1 MRWIFVLLPLVQDSN
16 PVDLFFEAEGPR
28 KPSGPAEDAVFLR
41 RLTLDL
47 AGRLPRE
54 EEIRAFLKS
63 RDRAKE
69 VDRLLSSEDAATY
82 FADLWMQW
90 LFDYDF
96 EIRDLYAVDFSALH
110 AWLKKQFQ
118 EDRPYGEFVRAL
130 LADRGN
136 RKERPAVNFALK
148 HVRRGEPPVKLAVM
162 SARLFLGR
170 DIRCA
175 QCHDDPFVE
184 SFKQEHFWGYL
195 GFFRPLA
202 ASGYGLEERENQS
215 YGGMIADHM
224 GEKRVAP
231 RFLDGRLPEK
241 DERIGDA
248 LARLTLST
256 PEASRAI
263 VERMW
268 RLLMARP
275 IPPKLLAALAEDW
288 EKHGGRIRHLLR
300 RIVRSRA
307 YQLSSAGGG
316 PAREAYL
323 AGPFKAM
330 NLVQFMNSFSD
341 AFDLHRWHD
350 EMFRR
355 AIKDPKALEIFK
367 DREVMRL
374 FFHKWSKDMVFPKGA
389 DPEAT
394 DSTGT
399 VRLALKLMNN
409 DKIQSMVISG
419 WGTLS
424 RVLSKKSRPADR
436 IELLFLTLL
445 GRLPQR
451 PELDRFVSHVESA
464 TFPEKGYE
472 DVFWVLVNSAEF
484 LFVH

>member
-1 MRWIFVLLPLVQDSN
+1 MRWWIAVLCVLPAQEDPN
-16 PVDLFFEAEGPR
+16 PVDVHLEARG
-28 KPSGPAEDAVFLR
+28 AVADDAVYLR
-41 RLTLDL
+41 RITLDL

-54 EEIRAFLKS
+54 EEIRAFLKT

-69 VDRLLSSEDAATY
+69 VDRLLASDDAALY

-110 AWLKKQFQ
+110 AWLKAQFK
-118 EDRPYGEFVRAL
+118 EDRPYDGFVRAL
-130 LADRGN
+130 LADRGE
-136 RKERPAVNFALK
+136 RKEKPAVNFPLK

-184 SFKQEHFWGYL
+184 GFKQEHFWGYV
-195 GFFRPLA
+195 GFFRPLYA
-202 ASGYGLEERENQS
+202 NGYELGERENQTYS
-215 YGGMIADHM
+215 GMIADHM
-224 GEKRVAP
+224 GEKRVPP
-231 RFLDGRLPEK
+231 RFLDGRVPEK
-241 DERIGDA
+241 GERTGDA
-248 LARLTLST
+248 LARLTLSM
-256 PEASRAI
+256 PESSRSI
-263 VERMW
+263 VDRLW

-275 IPPKLLAALAEDW
+275 IPEKLLAPLADDF
-288 EKHGGRIRHLLR
+288 EKRGRSVRRLLR
-300 RIVRSRA
+300 RTVLSRA
-307 YQLSSAGGG
+307 YQLSSAGSG
-316 PAREAYL
+316 PAREKYE
-323 AGPFKAM
+323 AGPLKAM

-341 AFDLHRWHD
+341 AFDLHKWHE
-350 EMFRR
+350 EMYRR
-355 AIKDPKALEIFK
+355 GVKDPKALEIFK

-374 FFHKWSKDMVFPKGA
+374 FFHKWSKDMVFPKGS
-389 DPEAT
+389 DPEVT
-394 DSTGT
+394 SSTGT

-409 DKIQSMVISG
+409 DKIQSMVYSG

-445 GRLPQR
+445 GRFPTR
-451 PELDRFVSHVESA
+451 GESERFVAHVEGA
-464 TFPEKGYE
+464 TLPEKAYE
-472 DVFWVLVNSAEF
+472 DLFWVLVNSSEF